1 MSVCYRIGFVCQLG
15 LKVIGDVVA
24 LGVKKVE
31 SVDADFTVIP
41 AMTDA
46 RINDGSGL
54 MSKRVVFHQRR
65 IADLLGGSPP
75 H

>member
-1 MSVCYRIGFVCQLG
+1 MSVCYRIDFVCQLG

-31 SVDADFTVIP
+31 NVDADFPVIP

-46 RINDGSGL
+46 RIDGLPVGSG
-54 MSKRVVFHQRR
+54 
-65 IADLLGGSPP
+65 
-75 H
+75 